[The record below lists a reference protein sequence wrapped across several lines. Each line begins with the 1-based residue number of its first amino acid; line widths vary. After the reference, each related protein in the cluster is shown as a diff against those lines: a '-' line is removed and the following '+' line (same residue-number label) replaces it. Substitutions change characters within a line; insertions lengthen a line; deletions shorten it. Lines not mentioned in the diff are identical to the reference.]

1 MSDPAN
7 PQRVGG
13 CETSGSAQGVAVSG
27 HYAHVAD
34 GDAGLQVIDV
44 SNPAN
49 PRRVGGYDTSGI
61 AYGVAVSGHYAYV
74 ADSWTGL
81 QVIDVNDPAHPQ
93 RVGGYDTGGGAA
105 GVAVSG
111 DYAYV
116 ADGWAGLQVIDV
128 SDPANPRRVGGNSS
142 FDGQAVCVGSDHV
155 FVAAGRD
162 GLIILHPFT
171 PLAGPPLSFG
181 RVQPGP
187 TGVDLVLEGLPGLRV
202 DLERSSDLHHWQSWT
217 NTLLG
222 TGPVELTD
230 PETNPRQFYRAIA
243 R

>member
-7 PQRVGG
+7 PRRVGG
-13 CETSGSAQGVAVSG
+13 HDTSGEALDVAVSG
-27 HYAHVAD
+27 HYAYVANVWR
-34 GDAGLQVIDV
+34 GLQVIDV

-49 PRRVGGYDTSGI
+49 PQRVGGYDTREH
-61 AYGVAVSGHYAYV
+61 AWTVTVSGHYAYV
-74 ADSWTGL
+74 TA
-81 QVIDVNDPAHPQ
+81 
-93 RVGGYDTGGGAA
+93 GG
-105 GVAVSG
+105 S
-111 DYAYV
+111 
-116 ADGWAGLQVIDV
+116 LQVIDV

-162 GLIILHPFT
+162 GLVILHPFT
-171 PLAGPPLSFG
+171 PLSGPPLSFG
-181 RVQPGP
+181 LVQAGP
-187 TGVDLVLEGLPGLRV
+187 TGLDLVIEGLPGLRV

-222 TGPVELTD
+222 TGPLQLTD
-230 PETNPRQFYRAIA
+230 LEVNPRQFYRAIA